1 MSSLEGMVRARMGG
15 TTPWQ
20 GLRAATMHPWRGWTS
35 RPERGERHHGG
46 VVSRPP
52 CEMQLK
58 RVASG
63 AACGDVV
70 FSAAAPPCVRLL
82 AWARGS
88 LGYPRPPRSRRRHLA
103 WRAGGADE
111 IGSPVCFLGWWA
123 FLEGAPSLSAP
134 AKAQQRIN
142 RPVVWY
148 PCGSIWR
155 RPARH
160 PWCGIHVGVSR
171 GPVRHAVWYPC
182 GRRRLPPV
190 RGRGGGRRCAW

>member
-1 MSSLEGMVRARMGG
+1 MGGKALTASLEGMVHVCAAVAGPEWGAATMSSLEGMVRARMGG

-88 LGYPRPPRSRRRHLA
+88 LRTRGPPG
-103 WRAGGADE
+103 RAGATL
-111 IGSPVCFLGWWA
+111 LG
-123 FLEGAPSLSAP
+123 G
-134 AKAQQRIN
+134 R
-142 RPVVWY
+142 VVLMKSGCRCASW
-148 PCGSIWR
+148 GGGRSWR
-155 RPARH
+155 GRPACRLRPRLNSEETD
-160 PWCGIHVGVSR
+160 PWCGIHVGR
-171 GPVRHAVWYPC
+171 
-182 GRRRLPPV
+182 
-190 RGRGGGRRCAW
+190 